1 VSDIEQEKAIIAEVI
16 VTAWKD
22 QAYREKLAGDPAGVL
37 REAGLELPADCRVT
51 LMEDTGD
58 VSHVSIPRLEDMA
71 ATDKERFMAELAGLV
86 PVPAGIEVRL
96 HQDTADERF
105 FVLPL
110 PPLEID
116 ELSDE
121 ELKLVVGGNGG
132 NGGAGGVFG
141 GNGGAGGYLGN
152 AGLLGGNGGN
162 GGAG

>member
-1 VSDIEQEKAIIAEVI
+1 
-16 VTAWKD
+16 
-22 QAYREKLAGDPAGVL
+22 
-37 REAGLELPADCRVT
+37 
-51 LMEDTGD
+51 M
-58 VSHVSIPRLEDMA
+58 
-71 ATDKERFMAELAGLV
+71 
-86 PVPAGIEVRL
+86 RL
-96 HQDTADERF
+96 HQDTEDERF
-105 FVLPL
+105 LVLPL